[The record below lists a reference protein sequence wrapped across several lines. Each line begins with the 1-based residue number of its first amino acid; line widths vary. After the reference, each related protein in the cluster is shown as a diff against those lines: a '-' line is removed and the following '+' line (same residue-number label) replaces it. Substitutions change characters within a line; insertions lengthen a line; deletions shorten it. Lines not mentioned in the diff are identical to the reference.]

1 MQGNPT
7 KIGTRVYNQI
17 VKVENSH
24 GKDSISYTVRAVQA
38 PVAPTI
44 RYMMTTMIM
53 MMMTT
58 MIAKIMMMMMIM
70 VMMMMMLMMKAIMK
84 MMLRILKRKIG
95 KHPLMRSI

>member
-1 MQGNPT
+1 MPGKHRLQGNPT

-44 RYMMTTMIM
+44 RYMMT
-53 MMMTT
+53 
-58 MIAKIMMMMMIM
+58 KMMMMMVVVVV
-70 VMMMMMLMMKAIMK
+70 VMMMMMV
-84 MMLRILKRKIG
+84 G
-95 KHPLMRSI
+95 